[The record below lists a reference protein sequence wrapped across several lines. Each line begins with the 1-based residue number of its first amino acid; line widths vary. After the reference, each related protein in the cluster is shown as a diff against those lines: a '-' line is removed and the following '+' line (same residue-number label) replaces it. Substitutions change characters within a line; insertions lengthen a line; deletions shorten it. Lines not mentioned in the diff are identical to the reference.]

1 MATVREKEN
10 RHGGKR
16 VYNCSGGREADRGGR
31 EGFPDSALSPLGSGG
46 ARGLGSALRP
56 HPPPPALLGG
66 GAHILFI
73 EKVTPPPLW

>member
-56 HPPPPALLGG
+56 HPPALLGG
-66 GAHILFI
+66 GPTSCL
-73 EKVTPPPLW
+73 